1 MNYLSEP
8 FPMSS
13 VINVKTL
20 RQKLRRILERVRKG
34 ERFTVLFRSRPAF
47 EIVPVDAEGLDVGP
61 LEYDPLY
68 KAEAIGRS
76 KDGRTAAE
84 HDQILYGGRDR

>member
-1 MNYLSEP
+1 MNSVRVP
-8 FPMSS
+8 FPMSP

-20 RQKLRRILERVRKG
+20 RQQLGRIIERVRKG

-47 EIVPVDAEGLDVGP
+47 EIVPVDGEGLDVGP
-61 LEYDPLY
+61 LEDDPLY
-68 KAEAIGRS
+68 KAEPIGRS

-84 HDQILYGGRDR
+84 HDQILYGGRDQ